1 MSNVKSLKVK
11 RHCVL
16 VLAVIHNSWK
26 QIVQIFLNS
35 FVWFMLLLFWTRYI
49 WEFSLFG
56 ILSRSHVQRKPSP
69 EKAKSRENQVH
80 GKPSPFFGTMSGSW
94 FLGNQVHLRL
104 FIFWDYDRSH
114 VLEGLTE
121 GAWPRNSIHKYKY
134 NPFSRPRNIL
144 TKKQPTEQVV
154 LLLFLGRISFP
165 PRWNGKW
172 SERKQSGFDDFSS
185 FLLPFVQLQIC
196 FMTLC
201 SLCILHQL
209 PLGNWRSSPN

>member
-49 WEFSLFG
+49 WEFSFFG
-56 ILSRSHVQRKPSP
+56 TLSRSHVQRKPSP
-69 EKAKSRENQVH
+69 EKTKSMENQVQ
-80 GKPSPFFGTMSGSW
+80 
-94 FLGNQVHLRL
+94 FLGLWADHMCRRGWQRGPGLVTP
-104 FIFWDYDRSH
+104 FINTNTTHFQGQEIS
-114 VLEGLTE
+114 
-121 GAWPRNSIHKYKY
+121 WP
-134 NPFSRPRNIL
+134 
-144 TKKQPTEQVV
+144 KKQPTEQVV
-154 LLLFLGRISFP
+154 SSSFLGRISFQ

-209 PLGNWRSSPN
+209 PLGNWRSSQN